1 MSGNLNPFEEEEVNP
16 RHQKNLQMTVG
27 KVGKVPLSLC
37 NLQLDNRMRIMES
50 SFVCQVCVQMTNRYA
65 FVASSYPS
73 VQLKV
78 KVTPQ

>member
-37 NLQLDNRMRIMES
+37 NLQLDSGMRIIES
-50 SFVCQVCVQMTNRYA
+50 SFVCQIFVKMTSNK
-65 FVASSYPS
+65 
-73 VQLKV
+73 LL
-78 KVTPQ
+78 